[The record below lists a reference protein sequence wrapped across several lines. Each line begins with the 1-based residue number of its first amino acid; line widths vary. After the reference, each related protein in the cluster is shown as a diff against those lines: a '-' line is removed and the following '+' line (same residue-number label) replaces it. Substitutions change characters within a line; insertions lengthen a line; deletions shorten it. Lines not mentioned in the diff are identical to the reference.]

1 MLNLLFIPEI
11 ILSIGVMIIILF
23 DLFFQKQKGL
33 SFTLVQFLLLIAAYY
48 SLNNKYS
55 SSYSAYTL
63 NEFTNIFKFIL
74 LVGSLTIFH
83 YTYKHL
89 KFLKILKIEYFTISL
104 LGLIGTMIMISANS
118 LLMLYLG
125 IELLS
130 LSLYAVIGFNK
141 KSSLSSEAA
150 IKYYVLGAMS
160 SGILLFGISLIYGFT
175 GSIVYDDIASQIINI
190 DINSVDYIA
199 IIFGI
204 IFITASLCF
213 KFGAAPFHMWVPDI
227 YQGSLISTTILL
239 STLPKIAVFIVFL
252 KLYFIPFILLREVWS
267 DILIFVGMLSIVIG
281 SLFALTQ
288 ENIKRLLA
296 YSAISNIGFIILSLG
311 LISIDGIHASL
322 YYTVVYSLTALAS
335 FGIIT
340 HITSNSNGIEKITDL
355 AGLSKTHPYFA
366 FLILITMLSSAGI
379 PPLIGFHAK
388 LMVIKALISSSYIIL
403 SIIVVIMTVVSA
415 YYYLKV
421 IKTIYFDNRE
431 DLISTYSNSGI
442 ILSINVLSLIAL
454 GIFPYL
460 LFNLTSFLMR
470 IFSAISI

>member
-48 SLNNKYS
+48 SLNNKFS
-55 SSYSAYTL
+55 FSYSAYTL

-74 LVGSLTIFH
+74 IVGSLTIFH

-175 GSIVYDDIASQIINI
+175 GSIV
-190 DINSVDYIA
+190 
-199 IIFGI
+199 
-204 IFITASLCF
+204 
-213 KFGAAPFHMWVPDI
+213 
-227 YQGSLISTTILL
+227 
-239 STLPKIAVFIVFL
+239 
-252 KLYFIPFILLREVWS
+252 
-267 DILIFVGMLSIVIG
+267 
-281 SLFALTQ
+281 
-288 ENIKRLLA
+288 
-296 YSAISNIGFIILSLG
+296 
-311 LISIDGIHASL
+311 
-322 YYTVVYSLTALAS
+322 
-335 FGIIT
+335 
-340 HITSNSNGIEKITDL
+340 
-355 AGLSKTHPYFA
+355 
-366 FLILITMLSSAGI
+366 
-379 PPLIGFHAK
+379 
-388 LMVIKALISSSYIIL
+388 
-403 SIIVVIMTVVSA
+403 
-415 YYYLKV
+415 
-421 IKTIYFDNRE
+421 
-431 DLISTYSNSGI
+431 
-442 ILSINVLSLIAL
+442 
-454 GIFPYL
+454 
-460 LFNLTSFLMR
+460 
-470 IFSAISI
+470 